1 MKKDSKL
8 TKKKKQVTAF
18 EERLK
23 SFGSLLMTLVVVLF
37 IQSFFIQGYS
47 TPTGSMLNTI
57 LIGDKMFFNQF
68 LYGGST
74 PRNIP
79 FTEIRLPYF
88 RLPAIREPRRD
99 DIVNFD
105 FPGYRDELETSSKV
119 QYLKRLVGQ
128 PGDVIEIKNRV
139 LSVNGELF
147 PESPTMMFQYFVRV
161 NPSKMTPQNFYTM
174 INSNDFLKKF
184 EIPDNRDDNPR
195 TPDDFKLL
203 KDSLGQFALLSV
215 PNNQLEALKKEPYIS
230 EVSPYIQ
237 SKAFAEPEIFPLG
250 SGWNRDNYGPLKVP
264 AKGDVITV
272 TKDNFTWW
280 DTFIK
285 REGHRIELRGAQVF
299 IDGQPGDKY
308 TVQENYY
315 FAVGDN
321 RHNSLDSRF
330 WGFVPRE
337 NIVGKAWFVYF
348 YWDSKI
354 PFSKFGELIGSVR
367 LDRIGKPIE

>member
-1 MKKDSKL
+1 MKKTPAKSPL
-8 TKKKKQVTAF
+8 KKKKQTSSL
-18 EERLK
+18 EEKAK
-23 SFGSLLMTLVVVLF
+23 SFGSLVGTLIVVLF

-47 TPTGSMLNTI
+47 TPTGSMLSTI

-88 RLPAIREPRRD
+88 RLPAIREPRRN

-105 FPGYRDELETSSKV
+105 FPGFRDELETSSKV

-128 PGDVIEIKNRV
+128 PGDVIEIKDKV
-139 LSVNGELF
+139 LFVNGTEF
-147 PESPTMMFQYFVRV
+147 PKPPNMQFVER
-161 NPSKMTPQNFYTM
+161 NIMPKGYNE
-174 INSNDFLKKF
+174 K
-184 EIPDNRDDNPR
+184 
-195 TPDDFKLL
+195 
-203 KDSLGQFALLSV
+203 
-215 PNNQLEALKKEPYIS
+215 
-230 EVSPYIQ
+230 
-237 SKAFAEPEIFPLG
+237 EIFPKG
-250 SGWNRDNYGPLKVP
+250 SGWNKDNYGPLKIP

-272 TKDNFTWW
+272 TKDNYFWW

-285 REGHRIELRGAQVF
+285 REGHKIEMKPDGTVL
-299 IDGQPGDKY
+299 IDGQAGGSY

-315 FAVGDN
+315 FAMGDN
-321 RHNSLDSRF
+321 RDNSLDSRF

-348 YWDSKI
+348 YWNSEI
-354 PFSKFGELIGSVR
+354 PFNRIGDLLGSIK

>member
-1 MKKDSKL
+1 MKKPIK
-8 TKKKKQVTAF
+8 KKKKQAGSL
-18 EERLK
+18 EERAK

-88 RLPAIREPRRD
+88 RLPAIREPRRN

-105 FPGYRDELETSSKV
+105 FPGFRDELETSSKV

-128 PGDVIEIKNRV
+128 PGDIIEIKDKV
-139 LSVNGELF
+139 LYVNGTEF
-147 PESPTMMFQYFVRV
+147 PKPKNIQFVEK
-161 NPSKMTPQNFYTM
+161 N
-174 INSNDFLKKF
+174 I
-184 EIPDNRDDNPR
+184 IP
-195 TPDDFKLL
+195 K
-203 KDSLGQFALLSV
+203 GV
-215 PNNQLEALKKEPYIS
+215 S
-230 EVSPYIQ
+230 ER
-237 SKAFAEPEIFPLG
+237 EIFPKG
-250 SGWNRDNYGPLKVP
+250 SGWNKDNYGPLKIP
-264 AKGDVITV
+264 AKGDIITV
-272 TKDNFTWW
+272 TKENYTWW

-285 REGHRIELRGAQVF
+285 REGHKIEMTPDGTVL
-299 IDGQPGDKY
+299 IDGQPGGKY

-315 FAVGDN
+315 FAMGDN
-321 RHNSLDSRF
+321 RDNSLDSRF

-348 YWDSKI
+348 YWNSEI
-354 PFSKFGELIGSVR
+354 PFSRIGDLLGSIKF
-367 LDRIGKPIE
+367 DRIGKPIE

>member
-1 MKKDSKL
+1 MKKKPV
-8 TKKKKQVTAF
+8 KKKRQPSAF

-23 SFGSLLMTLVVVLF
+23 SFGSLLMTLIVVLF

-79 FTEIRLPYF
+79 FTEIRLPYW
-88 RLPAIREPRRD
+88 RLPAIREPRRN

-105 FPGYRDELETSSKV
+105 YPGERDEIEASSKV

-128 PGDVIEIKNRV
+128 PGDVIEVKERI
-139 LSVNGELF
+139 LFVNGEKF
-147 PESPTMMFQYFVRV
+147 PEPPGMIYHYAVRFDS
-161 NPSKMTPQNFYTM
+161 SK
-174 INSNDFLKKF
+174 INYHEFARRLS
-184 EIPDNRDDNPR
+184 
-195 TPDDFKLL
+195 TPDY
-203 KDSLGQFALLSV
+203 LSRFDITDRNAIQILRDKMGIFFEV
-215 PNNQLEALKKEPYIS
+215 PIPNNKIEEFKKEPYVTS
-230 EVSPYIQ
+230 
-237 SKAFAEPEIFPLG
+237 AEPFAGNPEMEKTKIFPKG
-250 SGWNRDNYGPLKVP
+250 SGWTKDNYGPLKVP
-264 AKGDVITV
+264 SKGDIITIN
-272 TKDNFTWW
+272 KENYYWW

-285 REGHRIELRGAQVF
+285 REGHRIEMRSDGQIA
-299 IDGQPGDKY
+299 IDGKPGNSY

-315 FAVGDN
+315 FAMGDN
-321 RHNSLDSRF
+321 RDNSLDSRF

-348 YWDSKI
+348 YWDSTI
-354 PFSKFGELIGSVR
+354 DWSKFGDLIGSVR
-367 LDRIGKPIE
+367 LSRIGKPIE

>member
-1 MKKDSKL
+1 MKKDLKS
-8 TKKKKQVTAF
+8 KKKAPNSF
-18 EERLK
+18 EEKAK
-23 SFGSLLMTLVVVLF
+23 SFGSLLLTLVVVLF

-79 FTEIRLPYF
+79 FTEIRLPYL
-88 RLPAIREPRRD
+88 RLPAIREPRRN

-128 PGDVIEIKNRV
+128 PGDVIEIKNGT
-139 LSVNGELF
+139 LIVNGQPFQET
-147 PESPTMMFQYFVRV
+147 PNMMFQYAIRLD
-161 NPSKMTPQNFYTM
+161 STKISEHDYIRRLQ
-174 INSNDFLKKF
+174 SNEYLNKF
-184 EIPDNRDDNPR
+184 EI
-195 TPDDFKLL
+195 T
-203 KDSLGQFALLSV
+203 DSRAIRAERMGKVTTFIVPLSNKMV
-215 PNNQLEALKKEPYIS
+215 DVMKKEPY
-230 EVSPYIQ
+230 VSSVERYIQ
-237 SKAFAEPEIFPLG
+237 PVDKPDMDIFPKG

-264 AKGDVITV
+264 AKGDVVTV
-272 TKDNFTWW
+272 TKENYLWW

-285 REGHRIELRGAQVF
+285 REGNTISINGNGQVT
-299 IDGQPGDKY
+299 INGQQTDKY
-308 TVQENYY
+308 TVKENYY

-348 YWDSKI
+348 YWDSTI
-354 PFSKFGELIGSVR
+354 PFSNFGELIGSVK